1 MLRSRMAWRHF
12 LAVAFAL
19 LSPLASFGAAA
30 QPMQQTAVWNV
41 DYGERRCALLRQVR
55 GAHDTTLS
63 LRIIPGSDS
72 RELHFLDAA
81 QTRLPFAGVLRIA
94 ISFAP
99 AGITLHGHG
108 SYTRV
113 DEHGPWILEVND
125 LDAEFLDR
133 FAEASS
139 ISVRTGSRHL
149 FAMDIPTAG
158 SAIRALRQCNE
169 ALLRNWGVDPD
180 LRASLSRQPELIGH
194 WSDLFRNQDF
204 PEEAIQR
211 RMSGMSTVRITIGV
225 DGRIGDC
232 ATLVSS
238 RSELL
243 DRVTCAI
250 LRERARLR
258 PGLDRDGHAI
268 PVTMIQSVGWVGPPS
283 QF

>member
-1 MLRSRMAWRHF
+1 MVLRHF
-12 LAVAFAL
+12 LPVAFAL
-19 LSPLASFGAAA
+19 LSSLFSFCVTA
-30 QPMQQTAVWNV
+30 QPPQQAAVWNI

-55 GAHDTTLS
+55 GSQDTTLS
-63 LRIIPGSDS
+63 LRMIPGSES
-72 RELHFLDAA
+72 REMHFLDAA
-81 QTRLPFAGVLRIA
+81 QTRLPFAGVLRITIA
-94 ISFAP
+94 FAP
-99 AGITLHGHG
+99 AGLTLHGHG
-108 SYTRV
+108 SYTRL

-139 ISVRTGSRHL
+139 ISVHAGSRHL
-149 FAMDIPTAG
+149 FSMDLPNAG
-158 SAIRALRQCNE
+158 SAIRALRQCND

-180 LRASLSRQPELIGH
+180 LRASLSRQPEIIGH
-194 WSDLFRNQDF
+194 WSDLLRNHEF

-211 RMSGMSTVRITIGV
+211 RLSGMSTVRITIGV
-225 DGRIGDC
+225 DGRIADC

-238 RSELL
+238 GSELL

-258 PGLDRDGHAI
+258 PGLDRDGHPV

-283 QF
+283 